1 MSNAIKLVNDDDFK
15 TKVKDSNKAVLVNF
29 WAHWSSPS
37 RMIMPSLEEIA
48 TECSGVEIFK
58 LDADQNTTVPNDYRV
73 LSLPTLLMFKKGEL
87 VDSIVGATTK
97 ATVKN
102 MVIKAVHSGGEA

>member
-1 MSNAIKLVNDDDFK
+1 MSDSIKTVGDADFK

-29 WAHWSSPS
+29 WAHWSMSS
-37 RMIMPSLEEIA
+37 RTIMPALEA
-48 TECSGVEIFK
+48 VGSECSGVEIYK
-58 LDADQNTTVPNDYRV
+58 LDADQNTTVSNEYRV
-73 LSLPTLLMFKKGEL
+73 LTLPTLLMFKKGEL

-97 ATVKN
+97 AVIKN